1 MRGSATLRMTSI
13 HHGQLMEHLFPGD
26 GREAVAIALSSR
38 GRGPTKDA
46 LLVLQIERIPYSVCR
61 REPDY
66 IEWPTE
72 YILPLLESAAERGL
86 GIVKF
91 HSHPG
96 GYPRFSGQDDRSDRA
111 LFPFVS
117 NWIVDGGSNSSVVVL
132 PEGRMFGR
140 VVDASGEFHAL
151 GSIAVVGDDLQF
163 FYPDAPGAVPE
174 FAKRHAQLFG
184 AGTSALVRKL
194 RVGVVGCSGTGG
206 PVILQLAHLGVGR
219 LVLVDPDRIEV
230 KNLNRIPGATMK
242 DALDRAFK
250 VDVLKRYVEGL
261 ALGSEVVAFNTDL
274 GTAEA
279 VRAIAECDIVFG
291 CMDGAEGRH
300 LLNRVASYYL
310 LPYFDLGVRLD
321 ADGRGGVEQVCGTV
335 HYLKPGGSSLLS
347 RGVYTLEEVRAE
359 GLRRTDPEAYRE
371 QLRSKYIVGVQE
383 DRPAVISVNMQI
395 ASMAVNE
402 MLARIHPFRDE
413 PNGRYAAS
421 RLSLKHGEMFS
432 EPDGSPCPLLTR
444 YTGRGDVS
452 PLLDRPDLSE

>member
-1 MRGSATLRMTSI
+1 MRAPASLRMTVI
-13 HHGQLMEHLFPGD
+13 HHAQLMEHLFPGD
-26 GREAVAIALSSR
+26 GREAVAVALCSI
-38 GRGPTKDA
+38 GRGPTRDIV
-46 LLVLQIERIPYSVCR
+46 LVQQIERIPYSICR

-72 YILPLLESAAERGL
+72 SILPLLESAAERRL

-96 GYPRFSGQDDRSDRA
+96 GYPRFSTQDDRSDGS

-117 NWIVDGGSNSSVVVL
+117 NWTGNALNSSVVLL

-140 VVDASGEFHAL
+140 IVSSAGQFDAF
-151 GSIAVVGDDLQF
+151 GSVAVIGDDLLF
-163 FYPDAPGAVPE
+163 FHPDPPGTTPE
-174 FAKRHAQLFG
+174 FARRHAQLFG
-184 AGTSALVRKL
+184 AGTSAMVRKL
-194 RVGVVGCSGTGG
+194 RIGVVGCSGTGG
-206 PVILQLAHLGVGR
+206 PLILQLAHLGVGR
-219 LVLVDPDRIEV
+219 LVLVDPDRVEV

-242 DALDRAFK
+242 DAIEMAYK
-250 VDVLKRYVEGL
+250 VDVAQRYVEGL
-261 ALGSEVVAFNTDL
+261 ELGTEVLPLRTDL
-274 GTAEA
+274 ATAEA
-279 VRAIAECDIVFG
+279 VRAIAECDLVFG
-291 CMDGAEGRH
+291 GMDGAEGRH
-300 LLNRVASYYL
+300 LLNRIASFYL

-335 HYLKPGGSSLLS
+335 HYLKPGGSSLWS

-402 MLARIHPFRDE
+402 MLARIHPYRDE
-413 PNGRYAAS
+413 PNGNYAAN

-432 EPDGSPCPLLTR
+432 EPDGASCSLLTR
-444 YTGRGDVS
+444 HTGRGDVS

>member
-1 MRGSATLRMTSI
+1 MRTPVSLRINAI
-13 HHGQLMEHLFPGD
+13 HHRQLMEHLFPGD
-26 GREAVAIALSSR
+26 GREAVAIALCNR
-38 GRGPTKDA
+38 GRGPTRNT
-46 LLVLQIERIPYSVCR
+46 LLVQQIERIPYSICR
-61 REPDY
+61 RERDC

-72 YILPLLESAAERGL
+72 YILPFLESAAERRFGM
-86 GIVKF
+86 VKF

-96 GYPRFSGQDDRSDRA
+96 GYPQFSGLDDRSDRA

-117 NWIVDGGSNSSVVVL
+117 NWTGDVASNSSVVML

-140 VVDASGEFHAL
+140 VVDASGDFRSF
-151 GSIAVVGDDLQF
+151 GSIAVVGDDLLF
-163 FYPDAPGAVPE
+163 FHPDAPGAIPE

-184 AGTSALVRKL
+184 AGTSAMVRKL
-194 RVGVVGCSGTGG
+194 RVGVVGCSGTGA
-206 PVILQLAHLGVGR
+206 PVILQLAHLGVGM

-250 VDVLKRYVEGL
+250 VDVSKRYVEGL
-261 ALGSEVVAFNTDL
+261 ALGTEVLTLNTDL
-274 GTAEA
+274 ATAEA

-300 LLNRVASYYL
+300 LLNRIASFYL
-310 LPYFDLGVRLD
+310 LPYFDLGVCLD
-321 ADGRGGVEQVCGTV
+321 GDGRGGVEQVCGTV

-359 GLRRTDPEAYRE
+359 ALRRTDPEAYRE

-413 PNGRYAAS
+413 PNAKFAAS
-421 RLSLKHGEMFS
+421 RLSVKHGEMFS
-432 EPDGSPCPLLTR
+432 EPDGAPCPLLTR
-444 YTGRGDVS
+444 HTGRGDVS

>member
-1 MRGSATLRMTSI
+1 MTAI
-13 HHGQLMEHLFPGD
+13 HHAQLMEHLFHGD
-26 GREAVAIALSSR
+26 GREAVAIALCSR
-38 GRGPTKDA
+38 GRGPTRDTV
-46 LLVLQIERIPYSVCR
+46 LVQQIERIPYSICR
-61 REPDY
+61 RETDY

-72 YILPLLESAAERGL
+72 SILPLLESAAERRL

-96 GYPRFSGQDDRSDRA
+96 GYPRFSGLDDRSDRG

-117 NWIVDGGSNSSVVVL
+117 NWTGDIASNSSVVVL

-140 VVDASGEFHAL
+140 VVSSTGEFHAL
-151 GSIAVVGDDLQF
+151 GSIAVVGDDLLF
-163 FYPDAPGAVPE
+163 FHPDAPGAVPE

-184 AGTSALVRKL
+184 AGTSAMVRKL
-194 RVGVVGCSGTGG
+194 RIGVVGCSGTGG

-250 VDVLKRYVEGL
+250 VDVAKRYIEGL
-261 ALGSEVVAFNTDL
+261 ALGTEVLPLNTDL
-274 GTAEA
+274 GTVEA

-300 LLNRVASYYL
+300 LLNRIASFYL

-335 HYLKPGGSSLLS
+335 HYLKPGGSSLFS

-359 GLRRTDPEAYRE
+359 GLRRTDPDAYRE
-371 QLRSKYIVGVQE
+371 QLRSKYIVGVRE

-395 ASMAVNE
+395 ASMAANE
-402 MLARIHPFRDE
+402 LLARIHPFRDE
-413 PNGRYAAS
+413 PNAQFAAS
-421 RLSLKHGEMFS
+421 RLSLKHGEMFN

-444 YTGRGDVS
+444 HAGRGDVS

>member
-1 MRGSATLRMTSI
+1 MTAI
-13 HHGQLMEHLFPGD
+13 HHVQLMEHLFPGD
-26 GREAVAIALSSR
+26 GREAVAIALCSK
-38 GRGPTKDA
+38 GRGPTRDT
-46 LLVLQIERIPYSVCR
+46 LLVQQIERIPYSICR

-72 YILPLLESAAERGL
+72 FILPLLESAAAKGL

-91 HSHPG
+91 HSHSG
-96 GYPRFSGQDDRSDRA
+96 GYPRFSGLDDCSDRA

-117 NWIVDGGSNSSVVVL
+117 NWTGDIVLNSSVVIL

-140 VVDASGEFHAL
+140 VVDSSGTFHDL
-151 GSIAVVGDDLQF
+151 GVAAVVGDDLRF
-163 FYPDAPGAVPE
+163 FYPNAQGAIPE

-184 AGTSALVRKL
+184 AGTSAMVRKL
-194 RVGVVGCSGTGG
+194 RVGVIGCSGTGG

-219 LVLVDPDRIEV
+219 LVLVDSDRIEV

-242 DALDRAFK
+242 DALNKAFK
-250 VDVLKRYVEGL
+250 VDVAKRYVQDLGLGTEVL
-261 ALGSEVVAFNTDL
+261 ALNTDL
-274 GTAEA
+274 ANAEA

-300 LLNRVASYYL
+300 LLNRVASFYL

-359 GLRRTDPEAYRE
+359 GLRRIDPEAYRE

-413 PNGRYAAS
+413 PNATFAAN

-432 EPDGSPCPLLTR
+432 EPDGAPCPLLTR
-444 YTGRGDVS
+444 HTGRGDVS